1 MKPFGGC
8 FNHQADYREMIPS
21 NREMRGSYTFR
32 IPTENVKDFLLRLRS
47 GLHTITPTISM
58 GCSSSSVDEK
68 PFRNPLFRACREG
81 KLKTVKYLV
90 EYTRADVNVV
100 APNSGR
106 CAIHLACR
114 HGHLE
119 IVKVLLNH
127 GACVNAVSLKGWS
140 PCHVSSLEG
149 NYAMTELLIKHGAA
163 LDLSTKNG
171 KTPLDLAKAVYRLEV
186 ADLLTR
192 EMKWRRR
199 RLFVYILS
207 QYMKTCPDNTF
218 AICRVLQATDTQRLI
233 ASFL

>member
-171 KTPLDLAKAVYRLEV
+171 KTPLDLGKI
-186 ADLLTR
+186 D
-192 EMKWRRR
+192 
-199 RLFVYILS
+199 IHLS
-207 QYMKTCPDNTF
+207 FKNFP
-218 AICRVLQATDTQRLI
+218 L
-233 ASFL
+233 